1 MQTAL
6 CTDRPQTNTQRFLK
20 LARHRVV
27 WNLMN
32 DYQNNQ
38 VRVPPQNIDAERAL
52 LGSIMLRPVA
62 LNDILDTVGEDDFYV
77 QKHKIIFRV
86 MADLSRVGDPID
98 IVSISEKMTSL
109 NLVEQVGG
117 LSYLNELAT
126 NVPSSTNV
134 EYYGKTVANKS
145 TLRKLISAGDFVTE
159 LGFNEQEEMDV
170 ILDDAEKKIFEI
182 TSNPNSAQKFTS
194 IKDIIPKSWEK
205 LELLSQDDGSIR
217 GVPTG
222 YVALD
227 NILSGFQNSDLII
240 LAARPSTGKTAL
252 SLDIARKAAVAHN
265 VPVGFFS
272 LEMSSDQLTDRMLSA
287 EAQVDSWRMRT
298 GKGLTDDD
306 FGRISIAME
315 TLSKS
320 PIYIDDKPGN
330 SINQMRS
337 TARRLKAEHGL
348 GLIIVDYL
356 QLMTTSKN
364 YDSMV
369 NQVTEISRS
378 LKSLARELEV
388 PVIALSQL
396 SRAVESRGG
405 KPRLSDLRDSGSIEQ
420 DADVV
425 MFLHKDR
432 NEDGIG
438 RSQITDILIEK
449 HRNGAV
455 GHCQLFF
462 DDARTTFL
470 DLDKTHELQDG
481 GLDNE
486 F

>member
-1 MQTAL
+1 M
-6 CTDRPQTNTQRFLK
+6 
-20 LARHRVV
+20 
-27 WNLMN
+27 
-32 DYQNNQ
+32 NNQ
-38 VRVPPQNIDAERAL
+38 KSNHVRIPPQSIDAEKAL

-62 LNDILDTVGEDDFYV
+62 LNDVLDTVFEDDFYV
-77 QKHKIIFRV
+77 QKHKVIFRI

-98 IVSISEKMTSL
+98 LVSVSEKMQSL
-109 NLVEQVGG
+109 NLVEQSGG
-117 LSYLNELAT
+117 LSYLSELANT
-126 NVPSSTNV
+126 VPSSTNV
-134 EYYGKTVANKS
+134 EYYAKTVSNKS
-145 TLRKLISAGDFVTE
+145 TLRKLIGAGDYVSE
-159 LGFNEQEEMDV
+159 IGFNEGEEMDV
-170 ILDDAEKKIFEI
+170 ILDQAEKKIFEV
-182 TSNPNSAQKFTS
+182 TSNPNSAKKFTS

-205 LELLSQDDGSIR
+205 LEKLSQDDGSLR

-222 YVALD
+222 FNALD
-227 NILSGFQNSDLII
+227 NILSGFQDSDLII
-240 LAARPSTGKTAL
+240 LAARPSTGKTAFA
-252 SLDIARKAAVAHN
+252 LDIVRKAAVNHN
-265 VPVGFFS
+265 IPVGFFS

-287 EAQVDSWRMRT
+287 ESQVDSWRMRT

-306 FGRISIAME
+306 FGRISVAME

-348 GLIIVDYL
+348 GLIVVDYM

-378 LKSLARELEV
+378 LKSLARELDV

-396 SRAVESRGG
+396 SRAVEQRGG

-425 MFLHKDR
+425 MFLHR
-432 NEDGIG
+432 ERTEDGTG
-438 RSQITDILIEK
+438 RSETTDVLIEK

-455 GHCQLFF
+455 GFCQLFF
-462 DDARTTFL
+462 DTARTSFL
-470 DLDKTHELQDG
+470 DIDKTHLADS
-481 GLDNE
+481 LDNE

>member
-1 MQTAL
+1 M
-6 CTDRPQTNTQRFLK
+6 
-20 LARHRVV
+20 V
-27 WNLMN
+27 
-32 DYQNNQ
+32 NNQ
-38 VRVPPQNIDAERAL
+38 SKNFRIPPQNIDAERAL

-62 LNDILDTVGEDDFYV
+62 LNDVIDEVSEDDFYV
-77 QKHKIIFRV
+77 QKHKIIFRI
-86 MADLSRVGDPID
+86 MSDLSRIGDPID
-98 IVSISEKMTSL
+98 LVSVSEKMKAL
-109 NLVEQVGG
+109 NLIEQAGG
-117 LSYLNELAT
+117 VSYLNEIAGT
-126 NVPSSTNV
+126 VPSSTNI
-134 EYYGKTVANKS
+134 EYYAKTVGNKS
-145 TLRKLISAGDFVTE
+145 TLRKLIETGDFVTQ
-159 LGFNEQEEMDV
+159 LGFNEEEEMDS
-170 ILDDAEKKIFEI
+170 ILDQAEKSVFEI
-182 TSNPNSAQKFTS
+182 TSKTSGSKKFIS
-194 IKDIIPKSWEK
+194 IKDILPKSWEK
-205 LELLSQDDGSIR
+205 IERLAEGGDQLR

-222 YVALD
+222 FTALD
-227 NILSGFQNSDLII
+227 NILSGFQDSDLII

-252 SLDIARKAAVAHN
+252 SLDIARKAAVQHN

-272 LEMSSDQLTDRMLSA
+272 LEMSADQLTDRMLSA
-287 EAQVDSWRMRT
+287 EAQVDSWRIRT

-306 FGRISIAME
+306 FGRISVAME
-315 TLSKS
+315 TLSKA

-348 GLIIVDYL
+348 GLIVVDYL

-396 SRAVESRGG
+396 SRAVEQRGG

-425 MFLHKDR
+425 MFLHKER
-432 NEDGIG
+432 NEDGVG
-438 RSQITDILIEK
+438 RSQTTDILIEK

-455 GHCQLFF
+455 GFCQLFF
-462 DDARTTFL
+462 DEARITFL
-470 DLDKTHELQDG
+470 ELDTQHQADG

>member
-1 MQTAL
+1 M
-6 CTDRPQTNTQRFLK
+6 TNQKTNHMRI
-20 LARHRVV
+20 
-27 WNLMN
+27 
-32 DYQNNQ
+32 
-38 VRVPPQNIDAERAL
+38 PPQNIDAERAL

-62 LNDILDTVGEDDFYV
+62 INDVLDSVSEDDFYV
-77 QKHKIIFRV
+77 QKHRVIYRV
-86 MADLSRVGDPID
+86 MSDLSRVGDPID
-98 IVSISEKMTSL
+98 LVSVSEKLTSL
-109 NLVEQVGG
+109 NLVEQAGG
-117 LSYLNELAT
+117 VSYLNELANT
-126 NVPSSTNV
+126 VPSSTNV
-134 EYYGKTVANKS
+134 EYYAKTVANKS
-145 TLRKLISAGDFVTE
+145 TLRKLIEAGDHVSE
-159 LGFNEQEEMDV
+159 LGFKEGEEMDV
-170 ILDDAEKKIFEI
+170 VLDEAEKKIFEI

-205 LELLSQDDGSIR
+205 LETLAQSDGSLR

-222 YVALD
+222 FTALN
-227 NILSGFQNSDLII
+227 NILSGFQDSDLII

-252 SLDIARKAAVAHN
+252 SLDMVRKAAVNHN

-272 LEMSSDQLTDRMLSA
+272 LEMSADQLTDRMLSA
-287 EAQVDSWRMRT
+287 EAQVDAWRMRT

-306 FGRISIAME
+306 FARISVAME
-315 TLSKS
+315 TLSKA

-330 SINQMRS
+330 SISQMRS

-348 GLIIVDYL
+348 GLIVVDYL
-356 QLMTTSKN
+356 QLMTTSKKH
-364 YDSMV
+364 DSMV

-378 LKSLARELEV
+378 LKSLARELKV

-425 MFLHKDR
+425 MFLHKER
-432 NEDGIG
+432 NEDGVG
-438 RSQITDILIEK
+438 RSQTTDILIEK

-455 GHCQLFF
+455 GFCQLFF
-462 DDARTTFL
+462 DEPRVTFL

>member
-1 MQTAL
+1 M
-6 CTDRPQTNTQRFLK
+6 K
-20 LARHRVV
+20 
-27 WNLMN
+27 N
-32 DYQNNQ
+32 DTKTH
-38 VRVPPQNIDAERAL
+38 VRIPPQNIDAERAL
-52 LGSIMLRPVA
+52 LGSIMLRPIG
-62 LNDILDTVGEDDFYV
+62 LNDVLDSVNEDDFYV
-77 QKHKIIFRV
+77 QKHKIIFRI
-86 MADLSRVGDPID
+86 MSDLARVGDPID
-98 IVSISEKMTSL
+98 LVSVSEKMNAL
-109 NLVEQVGG
+109 NLTEQSGG
-117 LSYLNELAT
+117 VSYLNELANT
-126 NVPSSTNV
+126 VPSSTNI
-134 EYYGKTVANKS
+134 EYYAKTVGAKS
-145 TLRKLISAGDFVTE
+145 LLRKLIHAGDYVSE
-159 LGFNEQEEMDV
+159 LGFNEEEEIDV
-170 ILDDAEKKIFEI
+170 ILDKSEKKIFEI
-182 TSNPNSAQKFTS
+182 TSNPQSAQKFMS

-205 LELLSQDDGSIR
+205 LEMLSNDDGSLR

-222 YVALD
+222 YEALD

-252 SLDIARKAAVAHN
+252 SLDIARKAAVTHN
-265 VPVGFFS
+265 IPVGFFS
-272 LEMSSDQLTDRMLSA
+272 LEMSADQLTDRMLSA

-298 GKGLTDDD
+298 GRGLTDDD
-306 FGRISIAME
+306 FSRISVAME
-315 TLSKS
+315 TLSKA

-330 SINQMRS
+330 TINQMRS

-348 GLIIVDYL
+348 GMIMVDYL
-356 QLMTTSKN
+356 QLMNTSKN

-388 PVIALSQL
+388 PVVALSQL

-432 NEDGIG
+432 NEDGVG

-470 DLDKTHELQDG
+470 DLDKNHMEING
-481 GLDNE
+481 GLENE
-486 F
+486 KF

>member
-1 MQTAL
+1 MK
-6 CTDRPQTNTQRFLK
+6 N
-20 LARHRVV
+20 H
-27 WNLMN
+27 
-32 DYQNNQ
+32 
-38 VRVPPQNIDAERAL
+38 VRIPPQSIDAERAL

-62 LNDILDTVGEDDFYV
+62 LNDVLDSVFEDDFYV
-77 QKHKIIFRV
+77 QKHKIIFRI

-98 IVSISEKMTSL
+98 LVSVSEKMKNL
-109 NLVEQVGG
+109 NLVEQAGG
-117 LSYLNELAT
+117 ISYLNELANT
-126 NVPSSTNV
+126 VPSSTNI
-134 EYYGKTVANKS
+134 EYYAKTVANKS
-145 TLRKLISAGDFVTE
+145 TLRKLIGVGDYVSE
-159 LGFNEQEEMDV
+159 LGFKESEDIDV
-170 ILDDAEKKIFEI
+170 VLDDAEKKVFEV

-194 IKDIIPKSWEK
+194 IKEILPKSWEK
-205 LELLSQDDGSIR
+205 LETLSQSDGSLR

-222 YVALD
+222 FDSLD
-227 NILSGFQNSDLII
+227 KILSGFQNSDLII
-240 LAARPSTGKTAL
+240 LAARPSTGKTAF
-252 SLDIARKAAVAHN
+252 SLDMIRKAAVNHN

-272 LEMSSDQLTDRMLSA
+272 LEMSADQLTDRMLSA
-287 EAQVDSWRMRT
+287 ESQVDSWRIRT

-306 FGRISIAME
+306 FARISNAME

-348 GLIIVDYL
+348 GLIVVDYL

-378 LKSLARELEV
+378 LKALARELDV

-396 SRAVESRGG
+396 SRAVEQRGG

-425 MFLHKDR
+425 MFLHR
-432 NEDGIG
+432 ERGEDGTG
-438 RSQITDILIEK
+438 RSDTTDVLIEK
-449 HRNGAV
+449 HRNGAI
-455 GHCQLFF
+455 GYCQLYF
-462 DDARTTFL
+462 DTERGSFL
-470 DLDKTHELQDG
+470 EIDNTHGADSLDG
-481 GLDNE
+481 E

>member
-1 MQTAL
+1 MS
-6 CTDRPQTNTQRFLK
+6 D
-20 LARHRVV
+20 HI
-27 WNLMN
+27 MN
-32 DYQNNQ
+32 H
-38 VRVPPQNIDAERAL
+38 VRIPPQNIDAERAL

-62 LNDILDTVGEDDFYV
+62 LNDVLDTVFEDDLYV
-77 QKHKIIFRV
+77 QKHKIIYRI
-86 MADLSRVGDPID
+86 MSDLSRVGDPID
-98 IVSISEKMTSL
+98 VVSISEKLKSL
-109 NLVEQVGG
+109 NLVEQAGG
-117 LSYLNELAT
+117 LSYLNELANT
-126 NVPSSTNV
+126 VPSSSNV
-134 EYYGKTVANKS
+134 EYYAKTVANKS
-145 TLRKLISAGDFVTE
+145 TLRKLIEAGDYVSE
-159 LGFNEQEEMDV
+159 LGFKEGEEIDV
-170 ILDDAEKKIFEI
+170 VLDDAEKKVFEI
-182 TSNPNSAQKFTS
+182 TSNPTSAQKFTS

-205 LELLSQDDGSIR
+205 LEILSQSDGSLR

-222 YVALD
+222 FVALD
-227 NILSGFQNSDLII
+227 NILSGFQDSDLII

-252 SLDIARKAAVAHN
+252 SLDMVRKAAVQHN

-287 EAQVDSWRMRT
+287 EAQVDAWRMRT

-306 FGRISIAME
+306 FARISVAME
-315 TLSKS
+315 TLSKA

-330 SINQMRS
+330 SISQMRS

-348 GLIIVDYL
+348 GLIVVDYL
-356 QLMTTSKN
+356 QLMTTSQRH
-364 YDSMV
+364 DSMV

-378 LKSLARELEV
+378 LKSLARELKV

-425 MFLHKDR
+425 MFLHKER
-432 NEDGIG
+432 NEDGVG
-438 RSQITDILIEK
+438 RSQTTDILIEK

-455 GHCQLFF
+455 GLCQLFF
-462 DDARTTFL
+462 DEARVTFL
-470 DLDKTHELQDG
+470 DLDRTHELQDG

>member
-1 MQTAL
+1 MA
-6 CTDRPQTNTQRFLK
+6 N
-20 LARHRVV
+20 
-27 WNLMN
+27 
-32 DYQNNQ
+32 QNIQ
-38 VRVPPQNIDAERAL
+38 SMRIPPQSIDAERAL

-62 LNDILDTVGEDDFYV
+62 LNDILDTINEDDFYV

-86 MADLSRVGDPID
+86 MSDLSRIGDPID
-98 IVSISEKMTSL
+98 IVSVSEKLKNL
-109 NLVEQVGG
+109 NLVEQSGG
-117 LSYLNELAT
+117 LSYLNELANT
-126 NVPSSTNV
+126 VPSSANI
-134 EYYGKTVANKS
+134 EYYAKTVSNKS
-145 TLRKLISAGDFVTE
+145 TLRRLIEAGDYVSE
-159 LGFNEQEEMDV
+159 LGFKEHEEIDV
-170 ILDDAEKKIFEI
+170 VLDDAEKKVFQI
-182 TSNPNSAQKFTS
+182 TGNPTSAQKFVS

-205 LELLSQDDGSIR
+205 LETLSQSDGSLR

-222 YVALD
+222 YIALD
-227 NILSGFQNSDLII
+227 NILSGFQDSDLII

-252 SLDIARKAAVAHN
+252 SLDMARKAAVQHN

-287 EAQVDSWRMRT
+287 EAQVDAWRMRT

-315 TLSKS
+315 TLSKA

-425 MFLHKDR
+425 MFLHKER
-432 NEDGIG
+432 NEDGVG
-438 RSQITDILIEK
+438 RSQVTDILIEK

-470 DLDKTHELQDG
+470 DLDKTHELQDN

>member
-1 MQTAL
+1 MRKEDSVNQY
-6 CTDRPQTNTQRFLK
+6 N
-20 LARHRVV
+20 
-27 WNLMN
+27 NL
-32 DYQNNQ
+32 
-38 VRVPPQNIDAERAL
+38 RTPPQNIDAERAL
-52 LGSIMLRPVA
+52 LGSIMLRPIA
-62 LNDILDTVGEDDFYV
+62 LMEILDSIQEDDFYV
-77 QKHKIIFRV
+77 QKHKLIFRT
-86 MADLSRVGDPID
+86 MTELSRVGDPID
-98 IVSISEKMTSL
+98 LVSVAEKMQTL
-109 NLVEQVGG
+109 NLLEQAGG
-117 LSYLNELAT
+117 VAYLNEIANTVPTAT
-126 NVPSSTNV
+126 NL
-134 EYYGKTVANKS
+134 EYYAKTVNNKS
-145 TLRKLISAGDFVTE
+145 LLRKLIIAGDFISN
-159 LGFNEQEEMDV
+159 LGFDEGEDIENT
-170 ILDDAEKKIFEI
+170 LDKAEKKVFEI
-182 TSNPNSAQKFTS
+182 TSNPNAGKKFIS

-205 LELLSQDDGSIR
+205 IEMLSEGGEIR

-222 YVALD
+222 YEAID
-227 NILSGFQNSDLII
+227 NILSGFQKSDLII

-252 SLDIARKAAVAHN
+252 SLDIARKIAVNHN
-265 VPVGFFS
+265 KPVGFFS
-272 LEMSSDQLTDRMLSA
+272 LEMSADQLTDRMLSA

-298 GKGLTDDD
+298 GRGLTDDD
-306 FGRISIAME
+306 FTRISTAME
-315 TLSKS
+315 TLSKA

-330 SINQMRS
+330 TILNMRS

-348 GLIIVDYL
+348 EIIFVDYL
-356 QLMTTSKN
+356 QLMNTSKN

-378 LKSLARELEV
+378 LKSLARELDV
-388 PVIALSQL
+388 PVVALSQL

-425 MFLHKDR
+425 MFLHKER
-432 NEDGIG
+432 NEDGVG

-470 DLDKTHELQDG
+470 DLDTKHTAMAEDS
-481 GLDNE
+481 LDNE

>member
-1 MQTAL
+1 M
-6 CTDRPQTNTQRFLK
+6 
-20 LARHRVV
+20 
-27 WNLMN
+27 
-32 DYQNNQ
+32 
-38 VRVPPQNIDAERAL
+38 
-52 LGSIMLRPVA
+52 
-62 LNDILDTVGEDDFYV
+62 
-77 QKHKIIFRV
+77 
-86 MADLSRVGDPID
+86 
-98 IVSISEKMTSL
+98 
-109 NLVEQVGG
+109 
-117 LSYLNELAT
+117 
-126 NVPSSTNV
+126 
-134 EYYGKTVANKS
+134 
-145 TLRKLISAGDFVTE
+145 
-159 LGFNEQEEMDV
+159 
-170 ILDDAEKKIFEI
+170 LDDAEKKVFEI
-182 TSNPNSAQKFTS
+182 TGNPTSAQKFTS

-205 LELLSQDDGSIR
+205 LETLSQSDGSLR

-222 YVALD
+222 YSALD
-227 NILSGFQNSDLII
+227 NILSGFQDSDLII

-252 SLDIARKAAVAHN
+252 SLDIARKAAVNHN
-265 VPVGFFS
+265 VPIGFFS
-272 LEMSSDQLTDRMLSA
+272 LEMSADQLTDRMLSA

-315 TLSKS
+315 TLSKA

-348 GLIIVDYL
+348 GLIVVDYL
-356 QLMTTSKN
+356 QLMTTSKHH
-364 YDSMV
+364 DSMV

-378 LKSLARELEV
+378 LKALARELEV

-425 MFLHKDR
+425 MFLHKER
-432 NEDGIG
+432 NEDGVG
-438 RSQITDILIEK
+438 RSQVTDVLIEK

-455 GHCQLFF
+455 GFCQLFF

-470 DLDKTHELQDG
+470 DLDKNHAGYEDS
-481 GLDNE
+481 LDNE

>member
-1 MQTAL
+1 ME
-6 CTDRPQTNTQRFLK
+6 D
-20 LARHRVV
+20 
-27 WNLMN
+27 
-32 DYQNNQ
+32 QNNNHM
-38 VRVPPQNIDAERAL
+38 RIPPQNIDAERAL

-62 LNDILDTVGEDDFYV
+62 LNDVLDTVSEDDFYV
-77 QKHKIIFRV
+77 QKHRVIYRV
-86 MADLSRVGDPID
+86 MSDLARVGDPID
-98 IVSISEKMTSL
+98 LVSVSEKLTSL
-109 NLVEQVGG
+109 NLVEQAGG
-117 LSYLNELAT
+117 VSYLNELANT
-126 NVPSSTNV
+126 VPSSTNI
-134 EYYGKTVANKS
+134 EYYAKTVANKS
-145 TLRKLISAGDFVTE
+145 TLRKLINAGDYVSE
-159 LGFNEQEEMDV
+159 LGFKEGEDIEV
-170 ILDDAEKKIFEI
+170 VLDDAEKKVFEI
-182 TSNPNSAQKFTS
+182 TGNPTSAQKFTS

-205 LELLSQDDGSIR
+205 LETLSQSDGSLR

-222 YVALD
+222 YSALD
-227 NILSGFQNSDLII
+227 NILSGFQDSDLII

-252 SLDIARKAAVAHN
+252 SLDIARKAAVNHN
-265 VPVGFFS
+265 VPIGFFS
-272 LEMSSDQLTDRMLSA
+272 LEMSADQLTDRMLSA

-315 TLSKS
+315 TLSKA

-348 GLIIVDYL
+348 GLIVVDYL
-356 QLMTTSKN
+356 QLMTTSKHH
-364 YDSMV
+364 DSMV

-378 LKSLARELEV
+378 LKALARELEV

-425 MFLHKDR
+425 MFLHKER
-432 NEDGIG
+432 NEDGVG
-438 RSQITDILIEK
+438 RSQVTDVLIEK

-455 GHCQLFF
+455 GFCQLFF

-470 DLDKTHELQDG
+470 DLDKNHAGYEDS
-481 GLDNE
+481 LDNE

>member
-1 MQTAL
+1 MADT
-6 CTDRPQTNTQRFLK
+6 R
-20 LARHRVV
+20 
-27 WNLMN
+27 
-32 DYQNNQ
+32 NNGM
-38 VRVPPQNIDAERAL
+38 RIPPQNIDAERAL
-52 LGSIMLRPVA
+52 LGSIMLRPIA
-62 LNDILDTVGEDDFYV
+62 LNEVIDSVSEDDFYV

-86 MADLSRVGDPID
+86 MAELSRIGDPID
-98 IVSISEKMTSL
+98 LVSVSEKMTNL
-109 NLVEQVGG
+109 NLVEQAGG
-117 LSYLNELAT
+117 ISYLNELANT
-126 NVPSSTNV
+126 VPSSTNV
-134 EYYGKTVANKS
+134 EYYAKTVGNKS
-145 TLRKLISAGDFVTE
+145 TLRKLIDAGDYVSQ
-159 LGFNEQEEMDV
+159 LGFKEEEEMDV
-170 ILDDAEKKIFEI
+170 ILDDAEKKIFSI
-182 TSNPNSAQKFTS
+182 TSNPQGAQKFQS

-205 LELLSQDDGSIR
+205 LELLSQSDGSIR

-227 NILSGFQNSDLII
+227 KILSGFQDSDLII

-252 SLDIARKAAVAHN
+252 ALDMARKAAVNHN

-272 LEMSSDQLTDRMLSA
+272 LEMSADQLTDRMLSA
-287 EAQVDSWRMRT
+287 ESQVDSWRIRT

-306 FGRISIAME
+306 FGRISVAME
-315 TLSKS
+315 TLSKA

-330 SINQMRS
+330 SINHMRS

-348 GLIIVDYL
+348 GMIFVDYM

-396 SRAVESRGG
+396 SRAVEQRGG

-425 MFLHKDR
+425 MFLHKER

-438 RSQITDILIEK
+438 RSQETDILIEK

-455 GHCQLFF
+455 GYCQLFF

-470 DLDKTHELQDG
+470 DLDKTHQQEGG
-481 GLDNE
+481 GLEDE

>member
-1 MQTAL
+1 M
-6 CTDRPQTNTQRFLK
+6 NTQNTN
-20 LARHRVV
+20 H
-27 WNLMN
+27 
-32 DYQNNQ
+32 
-38 VRVPPQNIDAERAL
+38 VRIPPQNIDAERAL

-62 LNDILDTVGEDDFYV
+62 LNDVLDMIVEDDFYV
-77 QKHKIIFRV
+77 QKHKVIFRI

-98 IVSISEKMTSL
+98 LVSVSEKMKSL
-109 NLVEQVGG
+109 NLVEQAGG
-117 LSYLNELAT
+117 ISYLNELANT
-126 NVPSSTNV
+126 VPSSTNV
-134 EYYGKTVANKS
+134 EYYAKTVANKS
-145 TLRKLISAGDFVTE
+145 TLRKLINAGDYVSE
-159 LGFNEQEEMDV
+159 LGFKEQEEMDV

-205 LELLSQDDGSIR
+205 LELLAQDDGSLR

-222 YVALD
+222 YVALN
-227 NILSGFQNSDLII
+227 NILSGFQDSDLVI

-252 SLDIARKAAVAHN
+252 ALDIARKAAVTHN
-265 VPVGFFS
+265 IPVGFFS
-272 LEMSSDQLTDRMLSA
+272 LEMSADQLTDRMLSA

-306 FGRISIAME
+306 FARISVAME
-315 TLSKS
+315 TLSKA

-348 GLIIVDYL
+348 GIIFVDYL
-356 QLMTTSKN
+356 QLMNTSKN

-378 LKSLARELEV
+378 LKSLARELKV

-425 MFLHKDR
+425 MFLHKER

-438 RSQITDILIEK
+438 RSQTTDVLIEK

-462 DDARTTFL
+462 DEPRTTFL
-470 DLDKTHELQDG
+470 DLDRTHELQDG

>member
-1 MQTAL
+1 MV
-6 CTDRPQTNTQRFLK
+6 D
-20 LARHRVV
+20 
-27 WNLMN
+27 
-32 DYQNNQ
+32 QNNNHM
-38 VRVPPQNIDAERAL
+38 RIPPQNIDAERAL

-62 LNDILDTVGEDDFYV
+62 LNDVLDTVSEDDFYV
-77 QKHKIIFRV
+77 QKHRVIYRV
-86 MADLSRVGDPID
+86 MSDLARVGDPID
-98 IVSISEKMTSL
+98 LVSVSEKLTSL
-109 NLVEQVGG
+109 NLVEQAGG
-117 LSYLNELAT
+117 VSYLNELANT
-126 NVPSSTNV
+126 VPSSTNI
-134 EYYGKTVANKS
+134 EYYAKTVANKS
-145 TLRKLISAGDFVTE
+145 TLRKLINAGDYVSE
-159 LGFNEQEEMDV
+159 LGFKEGEDIEV
-170 ILDDAEKKIFEI
+170 VLDDAEKKVFEI
-182 TSNPNSAQKFTS
+182 TGNPTSAQKFTS

-205 LELLSQDDGSIR
+205 LETLSQSDGSLR

-222 YVALD
+222 YSALD
-227 NILSGFQNSDLII
+227 NILSGFQDSDLII

-252 SLDIARKAAVAHN
+252 SLDIARKAAVNHN
-265 VPVGFFS
+265 VPIGFFS
-272 LEMSSDQLTDRMLSA
+272 LEMSADQLTDRMLSA

-315 TLSKS
+315 TLSKA

-348 GLIIVDYL
+348 GLIVVDYL
-356 QLMTTSKN
+356 QLMTTSKHH
-364 YDSMV
+364 DSMV

-378 LKSLARELEV
+378 LKALARELEV

-425 MFLHKDR
+425 MFLHKER
-432 NEDGIG
+432 NEDGVG
-438 RSQITDILIEK
+438 RSQVTDVLIEK

-455 GHCQLFF
+455 GFCQLFF

-470 DLDKTHELQDG
+470 DLDKNHAGYEDS
-481 GLDNE
+481 LDNE

>member
-1 MQTAL
+1 M
-6 CTDRPQTNTQRFLK
+6 NTQNSNHIRI
-20 LARHRVV
+20 
-27 WNLMN
+27 
-32 DYQNNQ
+32 
-38 VRVPPQNIDAERAL
+38 PPQNIDAERAL

-62 LNDILDTVGEDDFYV
+62 LNDVLDTVVEEDFYV
-77 QKHKIIFRV
+77 QKHKVIFRI
-86 MADLSRVGDPID
+86 MSDLSRVGDPID
-98 IVSISEKMTSL
+98 LVSVSEKMKSL
-109 NLVEQVGG
+109 NLVDQIGG
-117 LSYLNELAT
+117 LSYLNELANT
-126 NVPSSTNV
+126 VPSSTNV
-134 EYYGKTVANKS
+134 EYYAKTVANKS
-145 TLRKLISAGDFVTE
+145 TLRKLIGAGDYVSE
-159 LGFNEQEEMDV
+159 LGFKEQEEMDV

-205 LELLSQDDGSIR
+205 LERLSQDDGSLR

-227 NILSGFQNSDLII
+227 KILSGFQDSDLII

-252 SLDIARKAAVAHN
+252 SLDIARKAAVHHN
-265 VPVGFFS
+265 IPVGFFS
-272 LEMSSDQLTDRMLSA
+272 LEMSADQLTDRMLSA
-287 EAQVDSWRMRT
+287 EAQVDAWRMRT

-315 TLSKS
+315 TLSKA

-337 TARRLKAEHGL
+337 TARKLKAEHGL
-348 GLIIVDYL
+348 GLIVVDYL

-432 NEDGIG
+432 NEDGVG
-438 RSQITDILIEK
+438 KSQTTDILIEK
-449 HRNGAV
+449 HRNGAI
-455 GHCQLFF
+455 GFCQLFF
-462 DDARTTFL
+462 DEPRVTFL
-470 DLDKTHELQDG
+470 DLDRTHELQDG